1 MTVIQWTL
9 RSIIAFIILIFGA
22 KILGQRAISQLRM
35 LDFIIAIILGNILAQ
50 PLSQEGTGMTGSII
64 TTIVLVVLYSL
75 SLKLTIKS
83 MKFESFISP
92 SPIPIIRNGNILY
105 KNLGKAKISLN
116 FLLSELRLEKID
128 DIKKIAVALWEPGGR
143 ISVFVNTAHQ
153 PLTPNDIQIQTAPF
167 SLPTVVVKDGNIDMI
182 GLKEVN
188 KTREWL
194 VKEIKETYKT
204 NVKSILLATIDNNN
218 TFQIYYK

>member
-116 FLLSELRLEKID
+116 FLLSELRLEKI
-128 DIKKIAVALWEPGGR
+128 AVALWEPGGR

-188 KTREWL
+188 KTQEWL

>member
-1 MTVIQWTL
+1 MH
-9 RSIIAFIILIFGA
+9 
-22 KILGQRAISQLRM
+22 
-35 LDFIIAIILGNILAQ
+35 
-50 PLSQEGTGMTGSII
+50 PLSDERLGMTGSI
-64 TTIVLVVLYSL
+64 TTTAVLVLMYYL
-75 SLKLTIKS
+75 SLKLTMKS
-83 MKFESFISP
+83 IKFEAFLSP
-92 SPIPIIRNGNILY
+92 PPIPIISNGKILY
-105 KNLGKAKISLN
+105 KNLGKAKISLD

-128 DIKKIAVALWEPGGR
+128 DIKKIALALWEPGGR

-167 SLPTVVVKDGNIDMI
+167 SLPTVVIKDGNIDLI

-188 KTREWL
+188 KTQEWL